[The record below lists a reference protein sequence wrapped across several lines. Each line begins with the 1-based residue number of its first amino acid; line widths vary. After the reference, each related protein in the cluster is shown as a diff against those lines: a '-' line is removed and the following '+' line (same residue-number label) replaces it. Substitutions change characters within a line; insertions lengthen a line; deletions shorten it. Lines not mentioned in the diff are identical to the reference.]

1 MSEDKKVKVGIKIIL
16 FIVIISIISIFVFI
30 KSFDIGTK
38 IAEEDIQSAIA
49 ENNVLSM
56 NEEEAEALEE
66 EGLEKVTET
75 AEFAETTEAS
85 GTAESAETTEAS
97 GTAESVEITEGSSA
111 VIETSVPVIDEIET
125 EILEEV
131 TETAETD
138 LLILV
143 NKKHKLPDDYK
154 VELKTMYDKV
164 NRAAKEAY
172 GPLNDMLAAG
182 RAEGLVFEICSS
194 YRDVKVQERLF
205 QEDVDVLMYRGYT
218 YEEAY
223 AEVAKET
230 MPPGHSEHSTGLA
243 FDIVSMGYQM
253 LNEKQHYTAETQWLH
268 EHCAEYGFI
277 LRYPKGKEEITEINY
292 ESWHYRY
299 VGVEAATY
307 IMEQGITLEE
317 YLELNK

>member
-1 MSEDKKVKVGIKIIL
+1 MRETKKLKRWVKTIIYIIMIGGLSVSVFFIGEKIGMKMAQKNQLSKPINSEML
-16 FIVIISIISIFVFI
+16 VF
-30 KSFDIGTK
+30 D
-38 IAEEDIQSAIA
+38 
-49 ENNVLSM
+49 
-56 NEEEAEALEE
+56 
-66 EGLEKVTET
+66 EGK
-75 AEFAETTEAS
+75 
-85 GTAESAETTEAS
+85 
-97 GTAESVEITEGSSA
+97 
-111 VIETSVPVIDEIET
+111 IDETVEMKEPYVI
-125 EILEEV
+125 
-131 TETAETD
+131 D

-143 NKKHKLPDDYK
+143 NKEHKLPQDYE
-154 VELKTMYDKV
+154 VELMTMYDKV

-182 RAEGLVFEICSS
+182 RAQGLAFEICSS

-205 QEDVDVLMYRGYT
+205 QEDVDALMQQGYT

-223 AEVAKET
+223 AEVERET

-243 FDIVSMGYQM
+243 FDIVSLGYQM
-253 LNEKQHYTAETQWLH
+253 LDAGQENTPETQWLH

-277 LRYPKGKEEITEINY
+277 LRYPKGKEDITDIDY

-317 YLELNK
+317 YLKLL

>member
-1 MSEDKKVKVGIKIIL
+1 MKQKKRLKLWVKITLYIIFVGI
-16 FIVIISIISIFVFI
+16 VSIFAFM
-30 KSFDIGTK
+30 KGAEIGRK
-38 IAEEDIQSAIA
+38 IAEKNMQSVTTETDRLVIDEVDIEDI
-49 ENNVLSM
+49 ENIKNIEDV
-56 NEEEAEALEE
+56 EEAEAVEE
-66 EGLEKVTET
+66 E
-75 AEFAETTEAS
+75 
-85 GTAESAETTEAS
+85 
-97 GTAESVEITEGSSA
+97 I
-111 VIETSVPVIDEIET
+111 VIEEPYVIDP
-125 EILEEV
+125 
-131 TETAETD
+131 
-138 LLILV
+138 LILV
-143 NKKHKLPDDYK
+143 NKKHKLPEDYE
-154 VELKTMYDKV
+154 VELKIMYDNV

-205 QEDVDVLMYRGYT
+205 NEDVDVLMQRGYT

-223 AEVAKET
+223 EEVARET

-277 LRYPKGKEEITEINY
+277 LRYPKGKEELTEIDY

-307 IMEQGITLEE
+307 IMEHNICLEE
-317 YLELNK
+317 YLEIDN

>member
-1 MSEDKKVKVGIKIIL
+1 MNRKYKVKLWFKIVPFAIIICTIFIVAFVKGVEIGKKV
-16 FIVIISIISIFVFI
+16 
-30 KSFDIGTK
+30 
-38 IAEEDIQSAIA
+38 AEEDIKSAM
-49 ENNVLSM
+49 EEKNMLVMSQEELDKETVVVV
-56 NEEEAEALEE
+56 EEEVEE
-66 EGLEKVTET
+66 PY
-75 AEFAETTEAS
+75 
-85 GTAESAETTEAS
+85 
-97 GTAESVEITEGSSA
+97 
-111 VIETSVPVIDEIET
+111 VI
-125 EILEEV
+125 
-131 TETAETD
+131 D

-143 NKKHKLPDDYK
+143 NKKNKLPDDYE

-182 RAEGLVFEICSS
+182 RAEGLAFEICSS

-205 QEDVDVLMYRGYT
+205 KEDVDVLMSRGYT

-223 AEVAKET
+223 AEVARET

-253 LNEKQHYTAETQWLH
+253 LDAGQHYTAETQWLH
-268 EHCAEYGFI
+268 ENCAKYGFI

-307 IMEQGITLEE
+307 IMEQGIALEE
-317 YLELNK
+317 YLELYK

>member
-1 MSEDKKVKVGIKIIL
+1 MKQKRRLKLWVKVMIYIVVIGILSVSVFLIGEKIGRKMAERDHMETPIDSEVL
-16 FIVIISIISIFVFI
+16 VF
-30 KSFDIGTK
+30 D
-38 IAEEDIQSAIA
+38 
-49 ENNVLSM
+49 
-56 NEEEAEALEE
+56 EEEIEE
-66 EGLEKVTET
+66 
-75 AEFAETTEAS
+75 
-85 GTAESAETTEAS
+85 
-97 GTAESVEITEGSSA
+97 VEVVDE
-111 VIETSVPVIDEIET
+111 PYVIDP
-125 EILEEV
+125 
-131 TETAETD
+131 
-138 LLILV
+138 LILV
-143 NKKHKLPDDYK
+143 NKEHRLPEEYE

-182 RAEGLVFEICSS
+182 RAEGLAFEICSS

-205 QEDVDVLMYRGYT
+205 QEDVDALMQQGFT

-223 AEVAKET
+223 AEVEKET

-243 FDIVSMGYQM
+243 FDIVSLGYQ
-253 LNEKQHYTAETQWLH
+253 LLDAGQENTAETQWLH

-277 LRYPKGKEEITEINY
+277 LRYPKGKEEITQISY

-317 YLELNK
+317 YLEGM

>member
-1 MSEDKKVKVGIKIIL
+1 M
-16 FIVIISIISIFVFI
+16 F
-30 KSFDIGTK
+30 SFMKGAEIGEQ
-38 IAEEDIQSAIA
+38 I
-49 ENNVLSM
+49 
-56 NEEEAEALEE
+56 ALENMQSMETEADLLIMDE
-66 EGLEKVTET
+66 EGLE
-75 AEFAETTEAS
+75 
-85 GTAESAETTEAS
+85 
-97 GTAESVEITEGSSA
+97 
-111 VIETSVPVIDEIET
+111 
-125 EILEEV
+125 EILEIEEIAV
-131 TETAETD
+131 EEPYVFD
-138 LLILV
+138 PLILV
-143 NKKHKLPDDYK
+143 NKKHKLPDDYE

-182 RAEGLVFEICSS
+182 RAEGLAFEICSS

-205 QEDVDVLMYRGYT
+205 QEDVDVLMNRGYT

-223 AEVAKET
+223 AEVARET

-253 LNEKQHYTAETQWLH
+253 LDAGQHNTRETQWLH

-277 LRYPKGKEEITEINY
+277 LRYPKGKEEITEIDY

-307 IMEQGITLEE
+307 IMEQGICLEE
-317 YLELNK
+317 YLESHN

>member
-1 MSEDKKVKVGIKIIL
+1 MKQKKRLKLWVKITLYIIIVGT
-16 FIVIISIISIFVFI
+16 ISVF
-30 KSFDIGTK
+30 SFMKGAEIGEQ
-38 IAEEDIQSAIA
+38 I
-49 ENNVLSM
+49 
-56 NEEEAEALEE
+56 ALENMQSMETEADLLIMDE
-66 EGLEKVTET
+66 EGLE
-75 AEFAETTEAS
+75 
-85 GTAESAETTEAS
+85 
-97 GTAESVEITEGSSA
+97 
-111 VIETSVPVIDEIET
+111 
-125 EILEEV
+125 EILEIEEIAV
-131 TETAETD
+131 EEPYVFD
-138 LLILV
+138 PLILV
-143 NKKHKLPDDYK
+143 NKKHKLPDDYE

-182 RAEGLVFEICSS
+182 RAEGLAFEICSS

-205 QEDVDVLMYRGYT
+205 QEDVDVLMNRGYT

-223 AEVAKET
+223 AEVARET

-253 LNEKQHYTAETQWLH
+253 LDAGQHNTRETQWLH

-277 LRYPKGKEEITEINY
+277 LRYPKGKEEITEIDY

-307 IMEQGITLEE
+307 IMEQGICLEE
-317 YLELNK
+317 YLESHN